1 MTGRGRPHKAK
12 GPDTKCVKVKTRG
25 LEELKPVFLPKSPEN
40 GFAEEKQKRTIK
52 EQKPKAQRKAVHFE
66 EKPCVQSSCEDK
78 TTKPFTEKTNK
89 QQSTPTEVTNAPVQ
103 GTKACAYRA
112 ETTDVSAEKVT
123 KTPKDTTKDS
133 LKPIK
138 VQKCGGK
145 AKSPEA
151 NSEGLMKVVQPEA
164 PKDTMETSIKTTK
177 AKKCAGKAKSPG
189 KIKETTTKMQPET
202 PKPTTKACVPQEK
215 CEDKVNSILNKTLEN
230 LKIKRDDRSDAAEVI
245 NTIVKTISM
254 HLKQNTQ
261 CFKEVEELRTGSYYE
276 NLKISNPD
284 EFDIMLAIPV
294 DRVNVN
300 PFGDD
305 GAYYSVELKRGKS
318 PLQKFQK
325 TNTLSASE
333 MLKEFREEVKKC
345 VKQFPEWEVTRKKKG
360 CPAVTLITTVQSTTI
375 SLDVV
380 LSIMVKSSWP
390 PFTKEGI
397 QIDGWLGTKVKKEYK
412 QKPYYLVPKYE
423 GNGNVENDG
432 VFAKDTW
439 RVSFSHI
446 EKAIL
451 KNHGSEKTC
460 CEKAGAQCCRRECLK
475 LLKHLLNLLKETDSS
490 FDKFCSYHAKTTL
503 LHACSSRT
511 KDSDW
516 RRPDLSCCFQ
526 LFLDD
531 FIAHLEAGVLNNF
544 FIPTQN
550 LLSGLNQMKCTSLAR
565 RIREERENGFP
576 IFK

>member
-1 MTGRGRPHKAK
+1 MTGRGRPRKAK
-12 GPDTKCVKVKTRG
+12 GPDTQCVEGKTR
-25 LEELKPVFLPKSPEN
+25 LEKLKPVSLPKGPEN

-52 EQKPKAQRKAVHFE
+52 EQKPKARKKAVHFE

-78 TTKPFTEKTNK
+78 TTKSFTEKTNK
-89 QQSTPTEVTNAPVQ
+89 HQSTPTEITKACVQ
-103 GTKACAYRA
+103 ETKACADRD
-112 ETTDVSAEKVT
+112 ETTDLSAEKT
-123 KTPKDTTKDS
+123 TRRPKDSPKPTKV
-133 LKPIK
+133 K
-138 VQKCGGK
+138 KCGGK
-145 AKSPEA
+145 AKSPER
-151 NSEGLMKVVQPEA
+151 NSEEVMKV
-164 PKDTMETSIKTTK
+164 
-177 AKKCAGKAKSPG
+177 
-189 KIKETTTKMQPET
+189 QPET
-202 PKPTTKACVPQEK
+202 PKPTTKACVPQER

-230 LKIKRDDRSDAAEVI
+230 LKIKRDDRSGAAEVI

-284 EFDIMLAIPV
+284 EFDIMLTIPV
-294 DRVNVN
+294 DRVKVN

-318 PLQKFQK
+318 PLQTFQK

-397 QIDGWLGTKVKKEYK
+397 KIDGWLGTKVKKEYK
-412 QKPYYLVPKYE
+412 QKPYYLVPKHE

-432 VFAKDTW
+432 VLAKDTW
-439 RVSFSHI
+439 RVSFSHV

-475 LLKHLLNLLKETDSS
+475 LLKHLLNLLKEKDSS

-516 RRPDLSCCFQ
+516 RRSDLSCCFQ
-526 LFLDD
+526 LFLND

-550 LLSGLNQMKCTSLAR
+550 LLSGLNQLKCKSLAR
-565 RIREERENGFP
+565 RIREEGENGFP

>member
-345 VKQFPEWEVTRKKKG
+345 VKQFP
-360 CPAVTLITTVQSTTI
+360 
-375 SLDVV
+375 
-380 LSIMVKSSWP
+380 
-390 PFTKEGI
+390 
-397 QIDGWLGTKVKKEYK
+397 
-412 QKPYYLVPKYE
+412 
-423 GNGNVENDG
+423 
-432 VFAKDTW
+432 DTW